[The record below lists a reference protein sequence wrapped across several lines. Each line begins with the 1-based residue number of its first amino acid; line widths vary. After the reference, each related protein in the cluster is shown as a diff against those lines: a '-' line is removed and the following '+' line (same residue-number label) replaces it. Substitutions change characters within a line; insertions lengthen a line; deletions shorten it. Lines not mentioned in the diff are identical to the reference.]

1 MQISIDVNSDCT
13 PNRDCERNG
22 EIDRASLGPSIK
34 AHMAILKRER
44 AVEIVTASGTQR
56 VTVNPKPAWLCAA
69 VIQQTFF
76 VIASSVKDHS
86 W

>member
-1 MQISIDVNSDCT
+1 
-13 PNRDCERNG
+13 
-22 EIDRASLGPSIK
+22 
-34 AHMAILKRER
+34 MAILKRER